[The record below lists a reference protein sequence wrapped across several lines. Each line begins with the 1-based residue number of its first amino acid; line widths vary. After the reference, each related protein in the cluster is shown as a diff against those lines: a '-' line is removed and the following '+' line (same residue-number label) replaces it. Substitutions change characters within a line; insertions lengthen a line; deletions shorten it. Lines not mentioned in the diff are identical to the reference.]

1 MKTINASLHQPRQ
14 VQTIP
19 TGNVIPAIAASAQ
32 EILALLSSVALAATI
47 VMLSV
52 WVAGMEMTDI
62 LGAGIWGI
70 GFIFFGLAVD
80 SSDPKAVLHLVTG
93 VALIVLAWL
102 QANVSADY
110 VIMSGILVAGWAA
123 TSLFKWL
130 R

>member
-19 TGNVIPAIAASAQ
+19 SSKIIPAMAASAQ
-32 EILALLSSVALAATI
+32 EILALLSAVALAATI

-52 WVAGMEMTDI
+52 WVTGMEMTNI
-62 LGAGIWGI
+62 LGAGIWGL

-80 SSDPKAVLHLVTG
+80 SVEPKAILHLTTG
-93 VALIVLAWL
+93 VALLVLAWL

-110 VIMSGILVAGWAA
+110 VIISGVLVASWAA
-123 TSLFKWL
+123 VGLFQRL